1 MLCFI
6 KFIPL
11 SLLALLVCACST
23 SRVATDQADIPNP
36 ASVFCEEQGGKVEI
50 RTDSE
55 GGQYGVCVFQ
65 DGSECDEW
73 AYYRSECKPAKPED
87 SPSTISPSYIND
99 AYGFTL
105 NLSSAWTIEEY
116 ENYLLLRRPDYT
128 VFIGYQW
135 ADEEQKPFRTGLP
148 QGDLIEGGNAVL
160 LGQSIPKRILVLEGK
175 DKVISYGG
183 RIKAGDLIFVFYLDG
198 VETEEVSYNDIDLTP
213 EIIAEV
219 DQIIASLTL
228 TSGETPTLEIN
239 R

>member
-1 MLCFI
+1 M
-6 KFIPL
+6 
-11 SLLALLVCACST
+11 
-23 SRVATDQADIPNP
+23 
-36 ASVFCEEQGGKVEI
+36 
-50 RTDSE
+50 
-55 GGQYGVCVFQ
+55 
-65 DGSECDEW
+65 
-73 AYYRSECKPAKPED
+73 PEY

-99 AYGFTL
+99 TYGFIL
-105 NLSSAWTIEEY
+105 NHSSAWTIEEY

-148 QGDLIEGGNAVL
+148 QGELIEGGNAVL

-175 DKVISYGG
+175 DKVIAYGG

-213 EIIAEV
+213 EVIAEV

-228 TSGETPTLEIN
+228 TSGGTPTLEIN